1 MLKLAQVATPA
12 LAAAFIGLC
21 AAGLVTKDA
30 SAEESISFA
39 GDVFPILELRCL
51 ECHQPGGDGF
61 KESGLDVS
69 TYEGLMKGTKHG
81 SIINPGSALTSN
93 FIVLVEGRAAPEI
106 QMPHGRKK
114 LTKCEKGILRR
125 WVNTG
130 AEDN

>member
-1 MLKLAQVATPA
+1 MLKLARVAIPA
-12 LAAAFIGLC
+12 LVAASVVLCGVGLI
-21 AAGLVTKDA
+21 TKDTR
-30 SAEESISFA
+30 AEEAISFA

-51 ECHQPGGDGF
+51 ECHQPGGDGY

-69 TYEGLMKGTKHG
+69 TYEALMKGTKHG
-81 SIINPGSALTSN
+81 PIIVPGSALTSN

-114 LTKCEKGILRR
+114 LTKCEKGMLRR